1 MKNLRKVVTVVLAFA
16 LVLSLAGCGGGSV
29 KTGKYSLSSM
39 TMDGQD
45 YIAMLKSFAALA
57 GQQIDEIGYLEIKDD
72 KNAVLVIQGEDKEVL
87 TYDSD
92 YFYDASSGAKISY
105 KVSGNKITMTEKQD
119 GHSVEMVFKK

>member
-45 YIAMLKSFAALA
+45 YIAMLKSFEALA
-57 GQQIDEIGYLEIKDD
+57 GQQIDEI
-72 KNAVLVIQGEDKEVL
+72 
-87 TYDSD
+87 
-92 YFYDASSGAKISY
+92 
-105 KVSGNKITMTEKQD
+105 
-119 GHSVEMVFKK
+119 